1 VTPADSTILR
11 FEDVSLHFDAI
22 KALDHLSFEMRPG
35 QTFVVLGAAG
45 SGKTMLLKV
54 AVGLVRPDSGRVTLF
69 GQEITHLREQQLFDM
84 RARVGI
90 LFQEGG
96 LFDSLTVSENVA
108 YPLTNQRVLRQSAA
122 SGSNGNGAAARSV
135 EDRVRGSANVPLSP
149 EGTQEATQLGQ
160 ALAQRGFGKRGDTI
174 TPGVLDRARQT
185 GALIAKSAPGARMMP
200 PDKSLDT
207 WRLGAIE
214 GQPTDAVHDQIE
226 QLVKNPDQVPP
237 PGPVSSEPPESFN
250 QFKQR
255 YLPPWKARYANYL
268 KQPNAR
274 HVFITHG
281 RGSRL
286 LKGWVAKGMPDD
298 LSVDP
303 SYVLNENDKPGDVHR
318 LAPGPKGKPQVSEVN
333 PAQAGGL
340 KQGLFAVRHASTPWN
355 SPKKQ
360 TGKSATAEF
369 KHGGTVLPHGLSP
382 VQMLHA

>member
-135 EDRVRGSANVPLSP
+135 EDRVRESLRFVELEQTLDKFPNELSGGMRRRVGIARAVVAEPALLLYDSPTAGLDPITANTIVALILKERDLRNTATIMVTHRYQDGHLMANFRYNPNSGQIERAGGGRDVSQVSTKFLVMNEGRLVF
-149 EGTQEATQLGQ
+149 EGTEPELQ
-160 ALAQRGFGKRGDTI
+160 ASQDSY
-174 TPGVLDRARQT
+174 ARKFLRVG
-185 GALIAKSAPGARMMP
+185 GA
-200 PDKSLDT
+200 
-207 WRLGAIE
+207 
-214 GQPTDAVHDQIE
+214 
-226 QLVKNPDQVPP
+226 
-237 PGPVSSEPPESFN
+237 
-250 QFKQR
+250 
-255 YLPPWKARYANYL
+255 
-268 KQPNAR
+268 
-274 HVFITHG
+274 
-281 RGSRL
+281 
-286 LKGWVAKGMPDD
+286 
-298 LSVDP
+298 
-303 SYVLNENDKPGDVHR
+303 
-318 LAPGPKGKPQVSEVN
+318 
-333 PAQAGGL
+333 
-340 KQGLFAVRHASTPWN
+340 
-355 SPKKQ
+355 
-360 TGKSATAEF
+360 
-369 KHGGTVLPHGLSP
+369 
-382 VQMLHA
+382 